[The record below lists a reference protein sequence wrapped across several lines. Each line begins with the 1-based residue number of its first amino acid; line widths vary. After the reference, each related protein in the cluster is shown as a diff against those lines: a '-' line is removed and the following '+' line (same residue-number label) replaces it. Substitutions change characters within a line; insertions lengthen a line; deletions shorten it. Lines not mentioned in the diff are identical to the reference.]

1 MKAQFYRQLV
11 IGETNS
17 FQLELIGLLKKKK
30 EKKKKKKKERKELID
45 KEFGPYEINI
55 FGHRVYY
62 FVTLIQYICL
72 GGGGGYLSRG
82 ERCNSNFP
90 PWRTKQRQ

>member
-30 EKKKKKKKERKELID
+30 KKKKERKKLID

-55 FGHRVYY
+55 SGRRVYY
-62 FVTLIQYICL
+62 FVALIQYIC
-72 GGGGGYLSRG
+72 GGGGGGGLV
-82 ERCNSNFP
+82 
-90 PWRTKQRQ
+90 K

>member
-30 EKKKKKKKERKELID
+30 KKKGRKELIG

-55 FGHRVYY
+55 SGHRVYY

-72 GGGGGYLSRG
+72 GGGGGV
-82 ERCNSNFP
+82 N
-90 PWRTKQRQ
+90 

>member
-11 IGETNS
+11 IGEANF

-30 EKKKKKKKERKELID
+30 EKKKKKKKKERKELIG

-55 FGHRVYY
+55 SGHRVYY
-62 FVTLIQYICL
+62 FVTLIQYICFV
-72 GGGGGYLSRG
+72 GGGAYLSRG
-82 ERCNSNFP
+82 GRCNSNFP
-90 PWRTKQRQ
+90 PWRTKQ